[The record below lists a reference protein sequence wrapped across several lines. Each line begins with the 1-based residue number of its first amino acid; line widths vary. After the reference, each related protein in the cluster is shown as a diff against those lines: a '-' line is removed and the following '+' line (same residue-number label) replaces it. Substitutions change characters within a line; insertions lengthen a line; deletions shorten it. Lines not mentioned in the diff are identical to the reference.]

1 MASLLSSYSVIF
13 TSYLSWIRP
22 LLLIGSHLSL
32 SSKVIAPRIDLSVST
47 CAFAR
52 FPWWALLPWLLYN
65 TCSLLMASLLIISW
79 HTSWSTLKGIT
90 IMLLGLCVM
99 HNLVSLQLTSI
110 VAFPPITVVFTFN
123 LQQLSFS
130 FRSLRQRTISLFEY
144 LITIISRIVWESIAP
159 YSAATLILCQVE
171 KFSRFGMK
179 RN

>member
-1 MASLLSSYSVIF
+1 
-13 TSYLSWIRP
+13 
-22 LLLIGSHLSL
+22 
-32 SSKVIAPRIDLSVST
+32 
-47 CAFAR
+47 
-52 FPWWALLPWLLYN
+52 
-65 TCSLLMASLLIISW
+65 
-79 HTSWSTLKGIT
+79 
-90 IMLLGLCVM
+90 MLLGLCVM